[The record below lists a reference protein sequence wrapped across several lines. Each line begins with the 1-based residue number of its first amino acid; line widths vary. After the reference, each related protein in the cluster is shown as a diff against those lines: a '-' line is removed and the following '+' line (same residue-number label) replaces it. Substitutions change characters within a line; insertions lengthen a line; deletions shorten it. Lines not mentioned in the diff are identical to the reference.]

1 MPVLNFKGKSIVRT
15 HHLTVPFYPLEINA
29 KKSYVSSQTSKP
41 SLDDHLMIHGDNLHA
56 LKALIPHYGGKIK
69 CIYID
74 PPYNT
79 GNENWKYND
88 KVNNPVMCRWFTEN
102 GIGKDDLERHD
113 KWLCMMWPRLELL
126 KVLLAEDGVI
136 FISIDDNECYNLKS
150 ISEEIFGEGNFIG
163 SFIINS
169 TPNGRDYGHIAKN
182 HEYCISYAKNI
193 QKCQTNLLPD
203 LSKSF
208 THEDHKGPFNIHP
221 LYNSNEAFHN
231 KNRPNLYYPFYLH
244 KDSPIKSLGKN
255 FYEIGFEKKENSIEI
270 YPPLSQKNKVQFVWR
285 WEKKKSLKEINKE
298 IVGYKTSDDDWR
310 IVQKMRT
317 DKKLIR
323 SIISG
328 TNYTSRKG
336 TSEVEE
342 ILKGKHFIFP
352 KPMNLIKQFIK
363 VAADKNAI
371 ILDSFAGS
379 GTTAHAVLDLNK
391 EDGGNRKFILIE
403 CEDYANNITAERIRR
418 VIKGI
423 PTAKDDRLKKGLGGS
438 FAYCT
443 LGQEFNEENFL
454 KCKSLPTY
462 NVLAPYI
469 FYTATGQALQKFKKR
484 GDYYVGKT
492 KNDVAIFVVYQPDKE
507 FLRSDASALHAK
519 REALILQTMKVEKC
533 KRAYVFAMACFVP
546 PEDLPQKGLV
556 FCQMPFQI
564 HKMLIR
570 MLT

>member
-1 MPVLNFKGKSIVRT
+1 MAKKRRAMPVLNFKGKSIVRT

-29 KKSYVSSQTSKP
+29 KKSFVASQTSKP
-41 SLDDHLMIHGDNLHA
+41 SLEGNLMIHGDNLHA

-88 KVNNPVMCRWFTEN
+88 NVNNPMIQTWLTES
-102 GIGKDDLERHD
+102 GINKDDMERHD

-136 FISIDDNECYNLKS
+136 FISIDDNEQHRLRM
-150 ISEEIFGEGNFIG
+150 ILDEIFGEENFVGVMKRRASRKTAHLSKKMSDMCDYIIAYCKNELSAPLG
-163 SFIINS
+163 VHSLSAETRPVFNANNSLCIRNIPKGADANCQDGLYKKGEYKVSSMVFLLLDDLEIKDHKVFREVRIKGKFRVNQDIINQ
-169 TPNGRDYGHIAKN
+169 TIYITKNFGLRRYVLPEERDKIKAIHDLIDDPRFYNEKGS
-182 HEYCISYAKNI
+182 EEFGNI
-193 QKCQTNLLPD
+193 FSDQKFSHPKPSD
-203 LSKSF
+203 LIKF
-208 THEDHKGPFNIHP
+208 
-221 LYNSNEAFHN
+221 L
-231 KNRPNLYYPFYLH
+231 
-244 KDSPIKSLGKN
+244 IKSQQ
-255 FYEIGFEKKENSIEI
+255 
-270 YPPLSQKNKVQFVWR
+270 QKDN
-285 WEKKKSLKEINKE
+285 N
-298 IVGYKTSDDDWR
+298 
-310 IVQKMRT
+310 
-317 DKKLIR
+317 
-323 SIISG
+323 
-328 TNYTSRKG
+328 NY
-336 TSEVEE
+336 
-342 ILKGKHFIFP
+342 
-352 KPMNLIKQFIK
+352 
-363 VAADKNAI
+363 I

-423 PTAKDDRLKKGLGGS
+423 PTAKDDRFKKGLGGS

-469 FYTATGQALQKFKKR
+469 FYTATGEALQKFKKR

-533 KRAYVFAMACFVP
+533 KKAYVFAMACFVP

-564 HKMLIR
+564 HKMLY
-570 MLT
+570 